1 MPFASEYLFAG
12 GISILAGLDRT
23 AVMQFLV
30 SRPIVA
36 APATGLA
43 LGDPWVGLQ
52 VGVLIELLWLGRLP
66 VGAAIPPDDTQ
77 IAVGG
82 TALAI
87 IMGQWTGF
95 IGLPMILLCLLV
107 TMPLGKAGQVFDR
120 LARKGNAILLEKA
133 ENAVLRRKWSAV
145 ERCHLLGVVLFAAAS
160 LATYLVIVSAGTVAV
175 LLLAPSLM
183 PLVSEASPWVRLAF
197 PLVGA
202 ALIISTINVRR
213 SIVLFS
219 ASFMAV
225 FLLLWY
231 R

>member
-1 MPFASEYLFAG
+1 MLFPSEYLLAG
-12 GISILAGLDRT
+12 IIAILAGLDRT
-23 AVMQFLV
+23 AAMQFMV

-36 APATGLA
+36 APLTGLV
-43 LGDPWVGLQ
+43 LGDPIVGLH
-52 VGVLIELLWLGRLP
+52 VGILIELLWLGRLP

-87 IMGQWTGF
+87 IIGQGTGYV
-95 IGLPMILLCLLV
+95 GLPMILLCLLV
-107 TMPLGKAGQVFDR
+107 AMPLGKAGQFFDR
-120 LARKGNAILLEKA
+120 LARKGNALILEKA
-133 ENAVLRRKWSAV
+133 EIAVLSGRGASV
-145 ERCHLLGVVLFAAAS
+145 ECWHLLGLVLFAAAS
-160 LATYLVIVSAGTVAV
+160 LITYLVIVSVGTAIV
-175 LLLAPSLM
+175 LHLAPILM
-183 PLVSEASPWVRLAF
+183 PLVSEASLWVQLAF

-202 ALIISTINVRR
+202 ALVIGTINVSR

-231 R
+231 Q